1 MPSTSFQLSPAPAEA
16 PTGAP
21 TGAPAAGSTVPTDEQ
36 RRQAL
41 RKMKFVATAL
51 LAILAVI
58 FAVGF
63 ALQDRY
69 VWAGY
74 VRAGAEGG
82 MVGALADWFAVT
94 ALFRRPM
101 GLPIPHTGLI
111 PRKKDQ
117 IGDSLGAFVRDNFL
131 NDEVLEKRLANLRVA
146 QPLGGWIADRDRAE
160 RLSGELLTI
169 ASGLMEVVADEDFQ
183 RVAEGLV
190 RENVIEPE
198 WASTVGVVLG
208 RVVDDRQHVAAVES
222 LIDQAA
228 GWLRKHPEVVHR
240 LVSDRTP
247 GWLPSRVDR
256 LIGERLHRELV
267 SVLAAARADAAHPLR
282 VSVDGWLASV
292 ADGLQRDAVT
302 QARFEGLKV
311 SLASDPRLRQVASDV
326 WVQLKRSVCDAAMS
340 VDAPLRESLTNGLV
354 DLGRR
359 LVGGDPLAEK
369 VDAWAAQAARWAAV
383 RYRDKAVE
391 LITDTVRDWDAS
403 QATERIELMV
413 GKDLQFIRINGTVV
427 GSLAGV
433 TIFALAS
440 VVSSVVG

>member
-16 PTGAP
+16 P
-21 TGAPAAGSTVPTDEQ
+21 AAGSTAPTDEQ

-58 FAVGF
+58 FALGF

-190 RENVIEPE
+190 REHVIGPVL
-198 WASTVGVVLG
+198 ASGVGVVLG
-208 RVVDDRQHVAAVES
+208 VVVDDRRRVAAVES

-228 GWLRKHPEVVHR
+228 DWLREHPEVVHR

-326 WVQLKRSVCDAAMS
+326 WVQLKRSVFDAAVS

-383 RYRDKAVE
+383 RYRGKAVE